1 MIHTWLSELA
11 GRPLCPTDPDREAT

>member
-11 GRPLCPTDPDREAT
+11 GRPLCPTDPDRDAT